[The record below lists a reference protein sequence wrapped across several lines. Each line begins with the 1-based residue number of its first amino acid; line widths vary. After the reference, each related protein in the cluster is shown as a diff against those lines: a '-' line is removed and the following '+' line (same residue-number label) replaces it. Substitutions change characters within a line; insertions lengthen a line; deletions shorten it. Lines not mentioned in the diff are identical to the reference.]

1 MLMGMYQPEAGAVE
15 RHARQIL
22 AKRPSLAGLQIVS
35 IVHRFRQPQ
44 VNQADG
50 FEGVGVRGWAPT
62 ETKASMAWVR
72 ASMPV
77 AAVTA
82 GGMSSITLASS
93 TAISGIRFGSII
105 TSFTCRSSS
114 IIPLLVI
121 SAAVPAVLMAT
132 SGTPAF
138 FTLPTPE

>member
-1 MLMGMYQPEAGAVE
+1 MASRA
-15 RHARQIL
+15 L
-22 AKRPSLAGLQIVS
+22 ASVS
-35 IVHRFRQPQ
+35 
-44 VNQADG
+44 
-50 FEGVGVRGWAPT
+50 GWAPT

-82 GGMSSITLASS
+82 GGISSITLASS
-93 TAISGIRFGSII
+93 TAISGMMFGSII
-105 TSFTCRSSS
+105 TSFTWRSLS
-114 IIPLLVI
+114 IITALLVI
-121 SAAVPAVLMAT
+121 SAAVPAVVLMAT